1 MNIGLIIFII
11 AIVGSLISTFTNNDH
26 KKRDPSKPKEQPR
39 AESSKPKKSFME
51 RVEETFKELE
61 DWVDEDDDDEDEK
74 TTTRQEP
81 TPSQTRQFEPKR
93 LQAEKVRRI
102 EEAAQPST
110 SEPPQDAERQQQ
122 SQEAKDQALRD
133 ELKNTISA
141 DISNVRTEYD
151 RAREKQVQQ
160 LQKRAEHIIN
170 DKYLSE
176 RAKRMRLKNLFASQ
190 AQKPITADNE
200 LRFSDDEVINGVIWS
215 EVLDKPKQLS

>member
-26 KKRDPSKPKEQPR
+26 KKRDPSKPKEQPK

-61 DWVDEDDDDEDEK
+61 DWVDEDDDEE

-93 LQAEKVRRI
+93 VQAEKVRRI
-102 EEAAQPST
+102 EEAAQPTT
-110 SEPPQDAERQQQ
+110 SEQPQDAEQQQ
-122 SQEAKDQALRD
+122 ESQEAKDQALRE

-190 AQKPITADNE
+190 AQKPITVDNE

-215 EVLDKPKQLS
+215 EILDKRKQLS